1 MDRGGRAA
9 FVQTICA
16 ALVLA
21 AGGGCATQRPPV
33 SKLVGGRVVVTRPV
47 DPNAYEHVGRALLY
61 EEEDR
66 PEEAIAELQ
75 RALNF
80 DRDAP
85 EVHAR
90 LAGLYLSLDKVKEA
104 QRAVRDSLALGETV
118 DGYVA
123 QARLRRRD
131 GDQKGDV
138 ASLRQAVSLTS
149 FAEDAPQAI
158 ATYLELA
165 DAQLMSLDIEGARA
179 TLQELTAGAPQAA
192 TAHLRLAAVAWALA
206 DHTETERH
214 LRLALQAEP
223 NQLDALLML
232 AWLYTAGG
240 RTGEARD
247 RFAEALERAEG
258 AFEVAAAYARFLVA
272 IGEPAGA
279 ADLADDLATAGTDD
293 ETILGRIEVERA
305 AHRSDKAL
313 ALARERRAVAGSS
326 EEAKARLDVLIAE
339 MLADKDPAAA
349 VTSLLGVPR
358 SAGPFVESRLRAASL
373 LRAAGK
379 LPEANRAL
387 GEAEAEARTPI
398 QLEEIGMARALNE
411 EKAGAPQQALARL
424 DELASR
430 RPQRGRVRM
439 AKAFLLERLGRWQEA
454 LAVADAV
461 VRAEPNSAE
470 ALNFWGFVAAEHRHE
485 LTRARQRIQAALAFE
500 PGAGAVLDSLG
511 WAHLQAGELAKA
523 AFFLEQAA
531 RLEPEDPEVLGH
543 LAELYARNGQRDRA
557 EQALRKALGAKP
569 EDPLR
574 RRLEEQ
580 LARSRGK

>member
-1 MDRGGRAA
+1 M
-9 FVQTICA
+9 A
-16 ALVLA
+16 ALL
-21 AGGGCATQRPPV
+21 GLGCATQRPAV
-33 SKLVGGRVVVTRPV
+33 SKLVGGKVVVTRPV

-66 PEEAIAELQ
+66 PEEALVELK

-90 LAGLYLSLDKVKEA
+90 MAGLYLSLDRIKEA
-104 QRAVRDSLALGETV
+104 QQAVKESLALGETV

-123 QARLRRRD
+123 QARLRRKD

-138 ASLRQAVSLTS
+138 ASLRQAISLTS
-149 FAEDAPQAI
+149 FTDDAPQAI
-158 ATYLELA
+158 ATYLELS
-165 DAQLMSLDIEGARA
+165 DAQLMALDIEGARA
-179 TLQELTAGAPQAA
+179 TLQELAAGAPQAA
-192 TAHLRLAAVAWALA
+192 TAHIRLSAVAWALG
-206 DHTETERH
+206 DHGETERH

-240 RTGEARD
+240 RTGEARA
-247 RFAEALERAEG
+247 RFAEALERSEG
-258 AFEVAAAYARFLVA
+258 SFEVAAAYARFLVA
-272 IGEPAGA
+272 IGERSGA

-305 AHRSDKAL
+305 AHRSERAL
-313 ALARERRAVAGSS
+313 TLARERRGAPGSS
-326 EEAKARLDVLIAE
+326 EEAKARLDILIAD
-339 MLADKDPAAA
+339 MLAEKDPTAA

-358 SAGPFVESRLRAASL
+358 SAGPFVESRLRAAAL
-373 LRAAGK
+373 LRTAGK
-379 LPEANRAL
+379 LAESNRAL
-387 GEAEAEARTPI
+387 GEAQEEARTPG
-398 QLEEIGMARALNE
+398 QLEEIAVSQALNE
-411 EKAGAPQQALARL
+411 EKAGSWQQALGRL

-439 AKAFLLERLGRWQEA
+439 AKAFLLDRLGRWQEA
-454 LAVADAV
+454 LAVADSV
-461 VRAEPNSAE
+461 VRAEPSSAE
-470 ALNFWGFVAAEHRHE
+470 ALNFWGFVAAEHRHD
-485 LTRARQRIQAALAFE
+485 LARARQRIRVALAFE
-500 PGAGAVLDSLG
+500 PGSGAVLDSLG
-511 WAHLQAGELAKA
+511 WAHLQAGELDKA
-523 AFFLEQAA
+523 ALFLEQAA

-543 LAELYARNGQRDRA
+543 LAELYARNGQRERA